1 MLPTDGVGNEP
12 DENLTADA
20 VGASKLDE
28 LNKALWSYRRGMD
41 RVEFLLEAQLLFSD
55 AGRDDRLS
63 VIADLMDETAMTM
76 GSLARQRD
84 IMLGAG
90 WMQPPSLEQLA
101 DWSAEPWST
110 LLRDHQEWLVAS
122 VERVHRLVE
131 QCRST
136 AGSMSRL
143 AQQLADLIS
152 DASEPDD
159 DND

>member
-1 MLPTDGVGNEP
+1 MLPPDGVGNEP
-12 DENLTADA
+12 DEKLRVDA

-63 VIADLMDETAMTM
+63 VIADLMDETAMTI

-110 LLRDHQEWLVAS
+110 LLRDHHEWLVGS

-131 QCRST
+131 QCRTTMGST
-136 AGSMSRL
+136 SHL
-143 AQQLADLIS
+143 AQQLADLVS
-152 DASEPDD
+152 DASDPDGV
-159 DND
+159 ND